1 MKQIAYVKR
10 PFIWSF
16 LVLLFCLTLPV
27 NASEKSPQEID
38 LTKNNQVKTLKELV
52 QEIESQSAYRFSYVK
67 GLIDNVAVQVGKT
80 KKDIDGILQ
89 EALSGTGLSYVIKA
103 KDIVLMKTTPQP
115 KAQGDNTSKIVKGV
129 VVDAENN
136 EPIIGAQIWLKETPE
151 GTVTNID
158 GEFQLRVKGGVGV
171 LVISYIGYK
180 SQEVVIKGN
189 QPILCKLQP
198 DTKVLDEVVVV
209 GYGTQKKESVVGSI
223 ASVKVD
229 ELKAPVSKLS
239 NNLGGQLSGVITL
252 QKNNEPGA
260 STEFWIRGIS
270 TFGANKKP
278 LVLVDGIER
287 DMDLVNPEDIQSFS
301 VLKDAAATAIYGV
314 RGANGV
320 ILITTRTGEEGKP
333 KISFRA
339 EAGMLGPTKRPKMVN
354 SSQFAEMYNEA
365 YRSSGEGKNF
375 YDETALSKYA
385 SGEDPDLYPDVDWLD
400 ELYKNYAFSQRINLG
415 VSGGGNI
422 AKYYISGAFYNEGG
436 MFKTDSMNEYDT
448 STYFRRYNFRSNVD
462 VKLHRTTTL
471 NVNLSSVFEKLNG
484 SGSNSDTAGAGAG
497 TIWKYAYICA
507 PNAFPVRFSDGKF
520 SGPSTN
526 EGHNPYNLLTQ
537 SGYYERFWNNAQ
549 SLIGLTQDFSELIT
563 PGLTIGSD
571 AKNRCRHLQP
581 ANVTKKETL
590 FIQKEM

>member
-400 ELYKNYAFSQRINLG
+400 ELYKDYAFSQRINLG

-422 AKYYISGAFYNEGG
+422 AKYYISGAFYN
-436 MFKTDSMNEYDT
+436 
-448 STYFRRYNFRSNVD
+448 
-462 VKLHRTTTL
+462 
-471 NVNLSSVFEKLNG
+471 
-484 SGSNSDTAGAGAG
+484 
-497 TIWKYAYICA
+497 
-507 PNAFPVRFSDGKF
+507 
-520 SGPSTN
+520 
-526 EGHNPYNLLTQ
+526 
-537 SGYYERFWNNAQ
+537 
-549 SLIGLTQDFSELIT
+549 
-563 PGLTIGSD
+563 
-571 AKNRCRHLQP
+571 
-581 ANVTKKETL
+581 
-590 FIQKEM
+590 

>member
-239 NNLGGQLSGVITL
+239 NNLGGQLSG
-252 QKNNEPGA
+252 
-260 STEFWIRGIS
+260 
-270 TFGANKKP
+270 ANKKP

-422 AKYYISGAFYNEGG
+422 AKYYISGAFYNE
-436 MFKTDSMNEYDT
+436 
-448 STYFRRYNFRSNVD
+448 
-462 VKLHRTTTL
+462 
-471 NVNLSSVFEKLNG
+471 
-484 SGSNSDTAGAGAG
+484 
-497 TIWKYAYICA
+497 
-507 PNAFPVRFSDGKF
+507 
-520 SGPSTN
+520 
-526 EGHNPYNLLTQ
+526 
-537 SGYYERFWNNAQ
+537 
-549 SLIGLTQDFSELIT
+549 
-563 PGLTIGSD
+563 
-571 AKNRCRHLQP
+571 
-581 ANVTKKETL
+581 
-590 FIQKEM
+590 

>member
-151 GTVTNID
+151 GTVSVID

-180 SQEVVIKGN
+180 SQSAVIKGN

-229 ELKAPVSKLS
+229 ELKAPVS
-239 NNLGGQLSGVITL
+239 
-252 QKNNEPGA
+252 
-260 STEFWIRGIS
+260 
-270 TFGANKKP
+270 
-278 LVLVDGIER
+278 
-287 DMDLVNPEDIQSFS
+287 
-301 VLKDAAATAIYGV
+301 
-314 RGANGV
+314 
-320 ILITTRTGEEGKP
+320 
-333 KISFRA
+333 
-339 EAGMLGPTKRPKMVN
+339 
-354 SSQFAEMYNEA
+354 
-365 YRSSGEGKNF
+365 
-375 YDETALSKYA
+375 ET
-385 SGEDPDLYPDVDWLD
+385 
-400 ELYKNYAFSQRINLG
+400 
-415 VSGGGNI
+415 
-422 AKYYISGAFYNEGG
+422 
-436 MFKTDSMNEYDT
+436 
-448 STYFRRYNFRSNVD
+448 
-462 VKLHRTTTL
+462 
-471 NVNLSSVFEKLNG
+471 
-484 SGSNSDTAGAGAG
+484 
-497 TIWKYAYICA
+497 
-507 PNAFPVRFSDGKF
+507 
-520 SGPSTN
+520 
-526 EGHNPYNLLTQ
+526 
-537 SGYYERFWNNAQ
+537 
-549 SLIGLTQDFSELIT
+549 
-563 PGLTIGSD
+563 
-571 AKNRCRHLQP
+571 
-581 ANVTKKETL
+581 
-590 FIQKEM
+590 

>member
-497 TIWKYAYICA
+497 TIWKYAYLCTKRISRS
-507 PNAFPVRFSDGKF
+507 FFRRKVLWSQHQR
-520 SGPSTN
+520 
-526 EGHNPYNLLTQ
+526 
-537 SGYYERFWNNAQ
+537 RAQ
-549 SLIGLTQDFSELIT
+549 
-563 PGLTIGSD
+563 P
-571 AKNRCRHLQP
+571 LQP
-581 ANVTKKETL
+581 VDTVRL
-590 FIQKEM
+590 L